1 MSVTAKLTHRDL
13 MLASSAKVPFIG
25 SGWLW
30 ELKYDGFRC
39 LATKKAGKVRLE
51 SRNGRDM
58 SASFP
63 ELVDA
68 FRSIQSDLV
77 VDGELV
83 ICDALG
89 RPVFERLKTRAAK
102 RKPESIRKGA
112 AEDPAA
118 MFAFDLLWLNGEDYR
133 HFPLTI
139 RKAMLAHTLKG
150 SRCIKYAEH
159 FENSPAEL
167 WAIADRLELEGI
179 VGKRMDS
186 TYTAGRSNS
195 WQKIKTAA
203 GADRERQR
211 GRG

>member
-1 MSVTAKLTHRDL
+1 

-39 LATKKAGKVRLE
+39 LATKQAKKVRLE
-51 SRNGRDM
+51 SRSGRDM
-58 SASFP
+58 SPCFP
-63 ELVDA
+63 ELVNA
-68 FRSIQSDLV
+68 FQALEDDLV
-77 VDGELV
+77 IDGELV
-83 ICDALG
+83 ICDDIG
-89 RPVFERLKTRAAK
+89 RPVFERLKARASK

-150 SRCIKYAEH
+150 SRCVKYAEH

-167 WAIADRLELEGI
+167 WAIAKHLELEGI
-179 VGKRMDS
+179 VGKRTDS
-186 TYTAGRSNS
+186 TYTAGRANS

-203 GADRERQR
+203 GAERERKR
-211 GRG
+211 R